1 MAGIRAANASN
12 TVFFIIPRTTASD
25 RPMALLPTL
34 IRWWEWLRA
43 TGNASSKYVGGAEGA
58 GWEALL
64 AMETMDL
71 EEGRN
76 SIRATWIMVD
86 LAKVFQKVQLNFV
99 WKWAMCCV
107 FPQTVLRALYGYF
120 AHERLLSFENNVS
133 EPMSTI
139 TALFLGSQWSV
150 LLSRIVTQ
158 DAMRCVFSVFL
169 ERRISGV

>member
-1 MAGIRAANASN
+1 
-12 TVFFIIPRTTASD
+12 
-25 RPMALLPTL
+25 
-34 IRWWEWLRA
+34 
-43 TGNASSKYVGGAEGA
+43 
-58 GWEALL
+58 
-64 AMETMDL
+64 METMEP

-76 SIRATWIMVD
+76 SIRATLVMVD
-86 LAKVFQKVQLNFV
+86 LAKVFQKVQLSVV

-120 AHERLLSFENNVS
+120 ARERLLSFENNVS

-158 DAMRCVFSVFL
+158 DAMRCVFSDFL
-169 ERRISGV
+169 E